1 MGHRRSR
8 IVLQHQP
15 AESPTALQQP
25 VQDLR
30 VCSRVGV
37 WLWAVG
43 VLPLS
48 AAWERKGGA
57 SNTGPC
63 STYAPS
69 PEQLATILGSL
80 ICCDLSSQN
89 ICLKKDQI
97 FIAHLCIL
105 LKGEMRLVMVDK
117 CQSMCEESTCEEKK
131 GRERKGEKEHFFQ
144 PAVFNLLCLL
154 SFGLGSGA
162 ESSMAITM
170 QYRAALLT
178 QSCHWMLL
186 VCILIILLIFR
197 IDSGKLFPSKKPLN

>member
-1 MGHRRSR
+1 M
-8 IVLQHQP
+8 
-15 AESPTALQQP
+15 
-25 VQDLR
+25 QDPR
-30 VCSRVGV
+30 VCSRMET

-63 STYAPS
+63 STYTPS

-131 GRERKGEKEHFFQ
+131 GRERKGEKEHFFNLQ
-144 PAVFNLLCLL
+144 YLICSVFFPLLWVLVL
-154 SFGLGSGA
+154 
-162 ESSMAITM
+162 SSMAITM
-170 QYRAALLT
+170 QYRAALLA
-178 QSCHWMLL
+178 QSRHWMLL
-186 VCILIILLIFR
+186 VYILIILLIFR
-197 IDSGKLFPSKKPLN
+197 SDSGKLFPSKKPLN